1 MTSAN
6 ARSDGSERYRP
17 DDECPLFSERLEEHL
32 VAVLKGQ
39 APNRGRFCGQCYTPM
54 SGKARGCGHCETQT
68 GDRSPVDRVPEPIV
82 EMLRKQRSTESWIVN
97 SFAFG
102 GLAIALVG
110 GLLIVLG
117 IPAVR
122 GNLIW
127 ATILY
132 GLILLVGG
140 RVLAGVLGG
149 YYGDRVAYA
158 RARNTLRESWAS
170 FVEERDRSGETA
182 DT

>member
-1 MTSAN
+1 
-6 ARSDGSERYRP
+6 
-17 DDECPLFSERLEEHL
+17 
-32 VAVLKGQ
+32 
-39 APNRGRFCGQCYTPM
+39 M

-68 GDRSPVDRVPEPIV
+68 ADRPPVDRVPEPIV

-97 SFAFG
+97 GFAFG

-140 RVLAGVLGG
+140 RVLAAILGG

-158 RARNTLRESWAS
+158 KARNTLRNSWAG
-170 FVEERDRSGETA
+170 FVEARDEPEETA
-182 DT
+182 EA